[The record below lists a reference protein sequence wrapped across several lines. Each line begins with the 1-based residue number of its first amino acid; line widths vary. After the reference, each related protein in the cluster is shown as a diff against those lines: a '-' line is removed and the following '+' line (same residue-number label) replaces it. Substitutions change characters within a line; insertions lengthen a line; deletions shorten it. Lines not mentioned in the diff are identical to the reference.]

1 MESQAI
7 EARDRVGSGARPPD
21 ARAGLRHFGQK
32 TQSRLGPRSANSCR
46 AAALHLSREQRCH
59 VCRFAGRRRLRSFCA
74 RSPRF
79 LERGSSSPRRRS
91 RVGGTEVTEVS
102 PLLSLRLSVDYRNKP
117 GVLRDVSLEIQ
128 PGEILG
134 LVGQSGSG
142 RSTLSLAI
150 LRLLHLKGGIAR
162 GDLLFKGEDLF
173 AKTEAQMR
181 SLRGREI
188 SIVLQSP
195 LSSLNPALRIGSQ
208 LSEAW
213 RAHATGT
220 QSVCSVAI
228 SNALSSVSLPNDA
241 DFLRRRPGQLSVGQ
255 AQRVIIA
262 MAILHRP
269 SLLIA
274 DEATSALDTITQ
286 SEILRLFAQLNR
298 ELGMGILYISHD
310 LLSVA
315 TLCHRIAILNA
326 GEIVECGPPSQIFG
340 APRHAYT
347 QKLVAALPRL
357 PIFDCSSGTLSKP
370 APNEEH
376 LEPVFRSK

>member
-79 LERGSSSPRRRS
+79 LERGSSSPRRRTSAFQKAWGSSTEGAEPTTERGSSSPRRRS

-142 RSTLSLAI
+142 KSTLSLAI

-162 GDLLFKGEDLF
+162 GDLRFKGEDLF

-213 RAHATGT
+213 RAHASGT
-220 QSVCSVAI
+220 REECAAATRT
-228 SNALSSVSLPNDA
+228 ALSSVSL
-241 DFLRRRPGQLSVGQ
+241 
-255 AQRVIIA
+255 
-262 MAILHRP
+262 
-269 SLLIA
+269 
-274 DEATSALDTITQ
+274 
-286 SEILRLFAQLNR
+286 
-298 ELGMGILYISHD
+298 
-310 LLSVA
+310 
-315 TLCHRIAILNA
+315 
-326 GEIVECGPPSQIFG
+326 
-340 APRHAYT
+340 
-347 QKLVAALPRL
+347 
-357 PIFDCSSGTLSKP
+357 
-370 APNEEH
+370 
-376 LEPVFRSK
+376 